1 MGKEASMASKV
12 TYFASWSIPLKSP
25 RNQLSELVHHDGGHR
40 GTHLTSM
47 SCVLQLT
54 FQRLLRSKNVPL
66 WPSSGCT
73 NSESFSNNG
82 WHTVELIRITTSLG
96 WPSFGFNFYLLLYIV
111 KLIEKVNHPKDV
123 VILMNSTV
131 QATFPKELWVLEDI
145 WGHNFL
151 GRNMYLHLIVI
162 IGVDNNICNLQLP
175 PKPIIPWER
184 WLVCHPKLLNLLFQ
198 GTMCLGGHWR
208 SQFLLLAQI
217 TTMKCLSRSFCQENC
232 AICHIFFTLP
242 FRGHWG
248 QTLFPYDLHHD
259 AMIQKAGS

>member
-1 MGKEASMASKV
+1 M
-12 TYFASWSIPLKSP
+12 LKSMTIKWNDYQKRGP
-25 RNQLSELVHHDGGHR
+25 ESYISLNDGQKI
-40 GTHLTSM
+40 TWKWSP
-47 SCVLQLT
+47 V
-54 FQRLLRSKNVPL
+54 FENVCWGNYVKMRQIPKKL
-66 WPSSGCT
+66 WV
-73 NSESFSNNG
+73 F
-82 WHTVELIRITTSLG
+82 
-96 WPSFGFNFYLLLYIV
+96 
-111 KLIEKVNHPKDV
+111 
-123 VILMNSTV
+123 
-131 QATFPKELWVLEDI
+131 ELWVLECI
-145 WGHNFL
+145 GGHNFL
-151 GRNMYLHLIVI
+151 CRNMYLHLIVI
-162 IGVDNNICNLQLP
+162 IGVDNNNCNLQLL

-184 WLVCHPKLLNLLFQ
+184 WLVCHQKLLNLLFQ